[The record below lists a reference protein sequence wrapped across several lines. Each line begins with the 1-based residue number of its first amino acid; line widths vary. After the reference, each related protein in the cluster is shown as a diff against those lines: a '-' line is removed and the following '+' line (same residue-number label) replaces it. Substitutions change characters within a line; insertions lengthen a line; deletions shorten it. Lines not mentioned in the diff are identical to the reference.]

1 MTRGLRP
8 AGRAVKKQSRRAT
21 HPREALKTVPQSPR
35 STLSVSSIDDLR
47 KLFELRPR
55 ELLKHERK
63 HLPERETATSE
74 VLNIAL
80 TAP

>member
-1 MTRGLRP
+1 
-8 AGRAVKKQSRRAT
+8 
-21 HPREALKTVPQSPR
+21 VPQSPR

-63 HLPERETATSE
+63 HLPERKTATSE